1 MAWALC
7 VFAGGPYILMERRYR
22 MSREFLQIGEIVS
35 THALKGEVKVKP
47 WCDSVDVIS
56 SLEYLYLN
64 DGKKL
69 INQAMKIENA
79 KEHKG
84 MAIIKFD
91 GVNTVEDGAA
101 LRGKVLYARREDIQ
115 IDEDSYFIVDL
126 IGMQVYNIDSSDLIG
141 EIIDIT
147 PTGSNDVYHIKNA
160 AGKINLIPALKQVV
174 IDIDID
180 TKTMKIRPLE
190 GLLDDED

>member
-1 MAWALC
+1 
-7 VFAGGPYILMERRYR
+7 

-35 THALKGEVKVKP
+35 THALKGEIKVKP

-56 SLEYLYLN
+56 SLEYLYIN
-64 DGKKL
+64 DGRK
-69 INQAMKIENA
+69 IAEQAIEIENV

-84 MAIIKFD
+84 MAIIKLD
-91 GVNTVEDGAA
+91 GVDTVEDGAA
-101 LRGKVLYARREDIQ
+101 LRGKVLYARREDIP

-126 IGMQVYNIDSSDLIG
+126 IGMQVYNIDSDELIG
-141 EIIDIT
+141 ELIDIT
-147 PTGSNDVYHIKNA
+147 PTGANDVYHIKSTV
-160 AGKINLIPALKQVV
+160 GKIYLVPAIKQVV
-174 IDIDID
+174 KDINTS